1 MVLVLDFLLL
11 LLLLKVYVCL
21 FVFLGK
27 LVLVYVTGFARR
39 KPKAEQLENANPI
52 RIDHSNLWECPFCH
66 QNDFPELSDVSFN
79 F

>member
-1 MVLVLDFLLL
+1 MGLAFDLLF
-11 LLLLKVYVCL
+11 LLKVYAFVC
-21 FVFLGK
+21 FLGK

-79 F
+79 Y